1 MCSSTLERREPR
13 SLMSSSSCEQWIVR
27 PGARSWR
34 CGPAIHDAF
43 VFYAGLPGYAPTRL
57 IEAPA
62 LDAELGVGRVFVKD
76 ESARLGLP
84 AFKILGVSWAV
95 YRAIAARSHEEITPT
110 IEGIRAAI
118 ADLAPIELVTA
129 TDGNHGRALARMA
142 TLIVATAHV
151 FVPESLPTPVIAA
164 IVSEGAAVTRVD
176 GSYDAAVRLA
186 ADYTEASP
194 DRMLIQD
201 TAWLGYE
208 EVPSWTVEG
217 YSTLFQEADVQLRDA
232 GVTSIGLV
240 AVPTGVGSLLQS
252 ALAHY
257 RGNGLI
263 PAPSVLSVEPESAA
277 CVLASV
283 RNGAL
288 TSILTSATIMAGLN
302 CGLPSSLAWPF
313 IEQGLDAAVA
323 VSDDEARRAMNDLHR
338 LGIAAG
344 PCGAAS
350 LAGVRTLL
358 SEPDRRAA
366 FGIDARSVLLLIS
379 TEGIAS
385 GAA

>member
-1 MCSSTLERREPR
+1 M
-13 SLMSSSSCEQWIVR
+13 
-27 PGARSWR
+27 
-34 CGPAIHDAF
+34 
-43 VFYAGLPGYAPTRL
+43 
-57 IEAPA
+57 
-62 LDAELGVGRVFVKD
+62 
-76 ESARLGLP
+76 
-84 AFKILGVSWAV
+84 
-95 YRAIAARSHEEITPT
+95 
-110 IEGIRAAI
+110 
-118 ADLAPIELVTA
+118 
-129 TDGNHGRALARMA
+129 
-142 TLIVATAHV
+142 
-151 FVPESLPTPVIAA
+151 
-164 IVSEGAAVTRVD
+164 
-176 GSYDAAVRLA
+176 
-186 ADYTEASP
+186 
-194 DRMLIQD
+194 
-201 TAWLGYE
+201 
-208 EVPSWTVEG
+208 PSWTVEG
-217 YSTLFQEADVQLRDA
+217 YSTLFHEADVQLRDA
-232 GVTSIGLV
+232 GVTSIDLV

-257 RGNGLI
+257 RRNGLI

-277 CVLASV
+277 SVLASV

-344 PCGAAS
+344 PCGAAL

-366 FGIDARSVLLLIS
+366 FGIDSRSVLLLIS

-385 GAA
+385 DAS